1 MGINRLVDHYENIE
15 FTLNNGASD
24 VDLDATEARF
34 LRLFGPANTV
44 AEFPSWM
51 EVRTDQTITF
61 KINLTANDAITVTST
76 DVPFVIDSV
85 RIRNVFLSNG
95 SGTNAAVKLRF
106 QLAPVRG

>member
-24 VDLDATEARF
+24 VDLDATEPRF
-34 LRLFGPANTV
+34 LRLFGPSNAV

-51 EVRTDQTITF
+51 EVRTDETITI
-61 KINLTANDAITVTST
+61 KLNDTDNDSITITST
-76 DVPFVIDSV
+76 DVPYIIDSV

-106 QLAPVRG
+106 QVAPVRG